1 MGIYNILDFMD
12 SLDIRDY
19 HKNTEFTPAQQAV
32 LIAWSE
38 KATVEE
44 KIKALESILR
54 KYMVHELK
62 SDTVHDSCGRKTEAY
77 RFRQVLMEN
86 IEIWKEILQLR
97 DSDTGAVYAVQLVEK
112 DDFHAERILYGFRF
126 YSCYKKAYQYL
137 LEEKQNYIKDSDL
150 TNIETFG
157 EIYRILL
164 DDMERDYTDSD
175 RFKFDNDMRL
185 VRVLGSSKRCSNENE
200 AVCLLEEYGFY
211 IPLPFQKGDKV
222 KAESPFYQTRTGI
235 FSNDWKDIIGQ
246 DEFIATIVYGD
257 SSDSDPWEAGNFDH
271 VNVLH
276 LRKMEGE
283 AHEENDNRPLSG
295 L

>member
-12 SLDIRDY
+12 SPDVRDY

-32 LIAWSE
+32 LIARSE

-54 KYMVHELK
+54 KYTVHELK
-62 SDTVHDSCGRKTEAY
+62 SDTVHDSCGRKTESH
-77 RFRQVLMEN
+77 RFQQVLIKN
-86 IEIWKEILQLR
+86 IEIWEEILQLGEK
-97 DSDTGAVYAVQLVEK
+97 DTGAVYAAQLVEK
-112 DDFHAERILYGFRF
+112 DDFRSERILYGFRF
-126 YSCYKKAYQYL
+126 YSCCKNAYQHL
-137 LEEKQNYIKDSDL
+137 LEEKQNYIKDSHL
-150 TNIETFG
+150 TNVETFG
-157 EIYRILL
+157 EIYRIPL
-164 DDMERDYTDSD
+164 DDTERDYTDSD
-175 RFKFDNDMRL
+175 IFKFDNDMRL
-185 VRVLGSSKRCSNENE
+185 VRVLGSSKRCSIEDE
-200 AVCLLEEYGFY
+200 SVGLLEEYGFY

-222 KAESPFYQTRTGI
+222 KAESPFYQTQTGI

-257 SSDSDPWEAGNFDH
+257 SRGSDPWEAGNFDH

-283 AHEENDNRPLSG
+283 AHEENENRPLSG